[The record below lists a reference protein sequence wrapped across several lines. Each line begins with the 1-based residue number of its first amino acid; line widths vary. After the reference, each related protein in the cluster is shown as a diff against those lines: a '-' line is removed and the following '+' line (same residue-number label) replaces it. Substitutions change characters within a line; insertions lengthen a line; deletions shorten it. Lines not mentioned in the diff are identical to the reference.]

1 VRRLLAALA
10 FLFAADVAQAQNSS
24 RPGEFDF
31 YVLSLSWSST
41 YCLGEGAERG
51 DTTQCGV
58 PRAFVVHGLWPQN
71 ERGWPE
77 FCEGRN
83 ASRVP
88 DGTVSRMLD
97 IMPSRGLIQH
107 QWRKHG
113 TCSGLNAQS
122 YFETT
127 RRAFQRI
134 TIPERYRTAA
144 ALGRVDVED
153 VESAFILANP
163 GLTSEMMAVTCER
176 GRLDEVRICL
186 SRTLT
191 PRRCPEVDARGCR
204 ARSID
209 VPGPASR

>member
-1 VRRLLAALA
+1 MRLFLSALA
-10 FLFAADVAQAQNSS
+10 LLFAAGAAQAQPSG

-31 YVLSLSWSST
+31 YVLALSWSPT

-71 ERGWPE
+71 DRGWPE
-77 FCEGRN
+77 FCEGRT

-122 YFETT
+122 YFDTT

-134 TIPERYRTAA
+134 TIPERYRAAA
-144 ALGRVDVED
+144 ALGRVDIED
-153 VESAFILANP
+153 VERAFIAANP
-163 GLTSEMMAVTCER
+163 GLTAEMIAVTCER

-191 PRRCPEVDARGCR
+191 PRRCAEVDSRGCR
-204 ARSID
+204 ARSVD
-209 VPGPASR
+209 VPGPAR

>member
-1 VRRLLAALA
+1 MRLFLSALA
-10 FLFAADVAQAQNSS
+10 LLFATGVAQAQPSG

-31 YVLSLSWSST
+31 YVLALSWSPT

-71 ERGWPE
+71 DRGWPE
-77 FCEGRN
+77 FCEGRT

-122 YFETT
+122 YFDTT

-134 TIPERYRTAA
+134 TIPERYRAAA

-153 VESAFILANP
+153 VERAFIAANP
-163 GLTSEMMAVTCER
+163 GLTAEMIAVTCER

-191 PRRCPEVDARGCR
+191 PRRCAEVDSRGCR
-204 ARSID
+204 ARSVD
-209 VPGPASR
+209 VPGPAR

>member
-1 VRRLLAALA
+1 MRRFLSALA
-10 FLFAADVAQAQNSS
+10 LLFATGVAQAQNPG

-71 ERGWPE
+71 DRGWPE
-77 FCEGRN
+77 FCEGRT

-122 YFETT
+122 YFDTT

-134 TIPERYRTAA
+134 TIPERYRAAA
-144 ALGRVDVED
+144 ALGRVDIED
-153 VESAFILANP
+153 VERAFIAANP
-163 GLTSEMMAVTCER
+163 GLTAEMIAVTCER

-191 PRRCPEVDARGCR
+191 PRRCAEVDSRGCR
-204 ARSID
+204 ARSVD
-209 VPGPASR
+209 VPGPAR